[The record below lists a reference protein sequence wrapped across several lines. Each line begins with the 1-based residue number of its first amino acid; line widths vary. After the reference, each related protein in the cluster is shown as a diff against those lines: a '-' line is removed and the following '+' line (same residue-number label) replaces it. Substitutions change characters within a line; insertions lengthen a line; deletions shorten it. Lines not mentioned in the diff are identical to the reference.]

1 MQLDAS
7 AEKRRQFYVQTH
19 SQAIGSA
26 PSVLVVRPS
35 SLGDIVHALPLVHD
49 VHQRH
54 PDAAIDWVAEE
65 SFVDL
70 IKMNRGVRRV
80 IPIALRRW
88 RHALLERST
97 WREFARFRHDVATVR
112 SDAVLDLQEQVKGA
126 LVAALARGPV
136 HGPDRRSVREP
147 IVTALYRHRHRV
159 NPEQHLIARC
169 RRLAGAAFGYEP
181 GGAPHFDLA
190 PRLDGDPPD
199 APYAVFLHATSRRD
213 KLWPEA
219 HWKALAEHIG
229 NAGFAVVLPWGTA
242 EEKLVSERIARDSAC
257 IVPPVRR
264 SLPELASLLARAVW
278 VVGVDTGLTHL
289 AAALGTPTIALFT
302 ATDARLAGVAR
313 ASRVARDLGGV
324 GIVPSPDQVIAASAP
339 LLRTV
344 PSS

>member
-1 MQLDAS
+1 M
-7 AEKRRQFYVQTH
+7 QTH

-26 PSVLVVRPS
+26 PSLLVVRPS

-49 VHQRH
+49 VRERH
-54 PDAAIDWVAEE
+54 PGAAIDWVAEE

-70 IKMNRGVRRV
+70 VRMNRGVRHV
-80 IPIALRRW
+80 IPVALRRW

-97 WREFARFRHDVATVR
+97 WREFARFRHDVAAVR
-112 SDAVLDLQEQVKGA
+112 YDAVLDLQEQVKGA

-159 NPEQHLIARC
+159 DPDQHLIDRC
-169 RRLAGAAFGYEP
+169 RWLAAAAFGYEP
-181 GGAPHFDLA
+181 RGAPHFDLA
-190 PRLDGDPPD
+190 PPLDGDPPD
-199 APYAVFLHATSRRD
+199 APYVVFLHATSRRD

-219 HWKALAEHIG
+219 HWQALAEHVL

-242 EEKLVSERIARDSAC
+242 AEKLTSERIAHGSAC
-257 IVPPVRR
+257 IVPGARR

-289 AAALGTPTIALFT
+289 AAALGTPTVALFT

-313 ASRVARDLGGV
+313 ASPVARDLGGV
-324 GIVPSPDQVIAASAP
+324 GMVPRPDQVIAATAP

>member
-1 MQLDAS
+1 M
-7 AEKRRQFYVQTH
+7 QTH

-49 VHQRH
+49 LRAHH
-54 PDAAIDWVAEE
+54 PGAAIDWVAEE

-70 IKMNRGVRRV
+70 VGMNRGVRRV

-97 WREFARFRHDVATVR
+97 WREFARFRRDVAAVR
-112 SDAVLDLQEQVKGA
+112 YDAVLDLQEQVKGA

-159 NPEQHLIARC
+159 DPEQHLIDRC

-181 GGAPHFDLA
+181 RGAPHFDLA
-190 PRLDGDPPD
+190 PPLEGDPPD

-213 KLWPEA
+213 KRWPEA
-219 HWKALAEHIG
+219 HWRSLAEHVV
-229 NAGFAVVLPWGTA
+229 NAGFAVVLPWGAA
-242 EEKLVSERIARDSAC
+242 EEKLASERIARDTARC
-257 IVPPVRR
+257 VVPPARR

-289 AAALGTPTIALFT
+289 AAALGTPTVAIFT

-313 ASRVARDLGGV
+313 ASPVARDLGGV
-324 GIVPSPDQVIAASAP
+324 GIVPRPEQVIAATAP